1 MTYNIHPIFVHFPI
15 ALLFLYSIIKIF
27 PFEKWFP
34 KISWKHIE
42 IALLSIG
49 VLGAFAA
56 LATGETASHL
66 IHPNRQLVR
75 MHSTFASISTW
86 LYCLLLLGEIL
97 YLINDSVLVKLN
109 RPKITAI
116 VLYIQK
122 ILTSSLV
129 SKVLAFL
136 GFIAISITGLLG
148 GAMVYSSSAD
158 PMTGIVLHLLGIN

>member
-1 MTYNIHPIFVHFPI
+1 M
-15 ALLFLYSIIKIF
+15 
-27 PFEKWFP
+27 
-34 KISWKHIE
+34 
-42 IALLSIG
+42 
-49 VLGAFAA
+49 
-56 LATGETASHL
+56 
-66 IHPNRQLVR
+66 
-75 MHSTFASISTW
+75 
-86 LYCLLLLGEIL
+86 LLLGEIL